1 MPKQTVVVNATP
13 CISLAL
19 IGHFELLQRL
29 YETIII
35 PPAVQR
41 EVLVGG
47 AQYIG
52 VTELKQASWVK
63 TVPLQNPRQAD
74 LLVDLDRGE
83 AEVIILA
90 QEHQADVVII
100 DERLGRR
107 YAKRVGLAVTGTL
120 GVLLKA
126 KSEGHIPLVAP
137 LVQKLVQGGIHL
149 SSAVVDRTIQMAGE

>member
-63 TVPLQNPRQAD
+63 TIPLQNPRQAD

-83 AEVIILA
+83 A
-90 QEHQADVVII
+90 Q
-100 DERLGRR
+100 
-107 YAKRVGLAVTGTL
+107 Y
-120 GVLLKA
+120 
-126 KSEGHIPLVAP
+126 
-137 LVQKLVQGGIHL
+137 
-149 SSAVVDRTIQMAGE
+149 